1 LDGAAPLE
9 DQLRHKGF
17 IEFPTVEVV
26 QRTEWE
32 RRLNEGET
40 VILERNDD
48 DELDEVK
55 DDGDGLSGGNGRQR
69 DSGWGDRAN
78 VAQINQINLA
88 AETASAIPTVEPTR
102 DTVPVPQV
110 VATDKLQSFLGDYGS
125 DSDEEEGEDEKVGQ
139 EDEKVSQEDEKMGQ
153 EDEEKER

>member
-17 IEFPTVEVV
+17 IEYPTVEVV

-40 VILERNDD
+40 VIIERNDD
-48 DELDEVK
+48 DELDEVD
-55 DDGDGLSGGNGRQR
+55 DDGDGVLGGDGRQR

-78 VAQINQINLA
+78 VGQINQINLA
-88 AETASAIPTVEPTR
+88 DETASALPTVGPPR
-102 DTVPVPQV
+102 DAVPVPQV
-110 VATDKLQSFLGDYGS
+110 VAADKLQSFLGDYGS
-125 DSDEEEGEDEKVGQ
+125 DSDEEEGDDDKVGQ
-139 EDEKVSQEDEKMGQ
+139 EDGKSVPSG
-153 EDEEKER
+153 